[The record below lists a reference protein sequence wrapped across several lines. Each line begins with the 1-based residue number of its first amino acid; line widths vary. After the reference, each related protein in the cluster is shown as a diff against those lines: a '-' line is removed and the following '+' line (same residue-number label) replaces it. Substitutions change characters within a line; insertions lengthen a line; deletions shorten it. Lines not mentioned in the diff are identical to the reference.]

1 MDSNQIL
8 KEVEEIFKDVLG
20 NDDIHLTPDSSA
32 RDIDEWDSL
41 SHIQLVIAVEK
52 HFKIKFTSGEHPKWK
67 KVGDMIANIER
78 KLNGV

>member
-1 MDSNQIL
+1 
-8 KEVEEIFKDVLG
+8 LG